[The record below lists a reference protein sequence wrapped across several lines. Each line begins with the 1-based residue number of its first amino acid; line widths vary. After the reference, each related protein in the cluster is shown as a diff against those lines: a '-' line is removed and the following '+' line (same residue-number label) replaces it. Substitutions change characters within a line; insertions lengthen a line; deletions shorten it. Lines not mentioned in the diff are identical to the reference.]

1 MSYTIAVAGKGGT
14 GKTTVSALI
23 VRYLKNSGDSPVLA
37 VDADPT
43 ANLGDVIGLTV
54 EASIGSTLEKFR
66 EDLVNLP
73 QGVPRNEYLQ
83 SKLNEVIAEGE
94 KVDLVTM
101 GRKGGEGCYCYPNQV
116 LREYMNLL
124 AKSYPYV
131 VLDNEAGMEHL
142 SRKIAQ
148 NLDVLLL
155 VSDPT
160 IRGVKTAGDLMVLIR
175 ELKLDIKRIY
185 LVISRTPSEL
195 NPIVL
200 KEIEKQ
206 GLKLI
211 QLIPED
217 SLVLDYNIHSRPLTD
232 LPETSLAVKAVSDLM
247 KKVL

>member
-1 MSYTIAVAGKGGT
+1 MSYAIAVAGKGGT
-14 GKTTVSALI
+14 GKTTVAALI
-23 VRYLKNSGDSPVLA
+23 VRYLKNSGGPILA

-43 ANLGDVIGLTV
+43 ANLGEVIGLTV
-54 EASIGSTLEKFR
+54 EASIGVTMEKFR
-66 EDLVNLP
+66 EDLGNLP

-83 SKLNEVIAEGE
+83 SKLNEVLSEGE

-101 GRKGGEGCYCYPNQV
+101 GRKDGPGCYCYPNQV

-124 AKSYPYV
+124 AKSYPYI

-160 IRGVKTAGDLMVLIR
+160 IRGVKTAGDLMVLIK

-185 LVISRTPSEL
+185 LVINRTPSEL
-195 NPIVL
+195 NPLIL
-200 KEIEKQ
+200 DEIKKQ
-206 GLKLI
+206 ELELI
-211 QLIPED
+211 QVIPED
-217 SLVLDYNIHSRPLTD
+217 SFILDYNIHSKPLTD

-247 KKVL
+247 NKVL